1 MGSVDQEFQPLETF
15 EDRRGNGIGVA
26 VSLLAHF
33 GLLTLAWIRYAEPI
47 AVPEPPVRY
56 VQLVTA
62 PRTFVE
68 APGQKTDQA
77 SPDALF
83 SDANRQ
89 ARAPNPSGVNPATRP
104 GLQEGL
110 YVPGAAGP
118 PAAEAAMTASPPQAQ
133 AQPDGSSDDSFQYR
147 VGSESTPLPP
157 AGAAG
162 IDWRSAI
169 KEVGKVA
176 SLGGELGN
184 FAGEQGFA
192 ESGPISF
199 ETQWY
204 DWGEYAQGMVARIR
218 RHWYDNMPA
227 VVRLGLKGAVTI
239 RFTIERSGAITE
251 IEMLTS
257 SGIPPFDHAARKA
270 IQLASPL
277 APLPADFPNSRERVT
292 AQFFYN
298 RRP

>member
-1 MGSVDQEFQPLETF
+1 MKQEFQPLEKY
-15 EDRRGNGIGVA
+15 EDRRGNGVGVA
-26 VSLLAHF
+26 FSLVAHF
-33 GLLTLAWIRYAEPI
+33 GLLTLMWIRYAEPI
-47 AVPEPPVRY
+47 VTPEPPVRY
-56 VQLVTA
+56 VQLVSGSGA
-62 PRTFVE
+62 FVE
-68 APGQKTDQA
+68 APGPKTETA
-77 SPDALF
+77 SPDALL
-83 SDANRQ
+83 SDANRR
-89 ARAPNPSGVNPATRP
+89 ARTPNPTGTNPTRRP
-104 GLQEGL
+104 GLQDGV
-110 YVPGAAGP
+110 YVPGGDGQPVAA
-118 PAAEAAMTASPPQAQ
+118 ASMMPTPSQQ
-133 AQPDGSSDDSFQYR
+133 QSSASGDSFQYR
-147 VGSESTPLPP
+147 VGSESMPVP
-157 AGAAG
+157 APGMES

-176 SLGGELGN
+176 SLGGELGS
-184 FAGEQGFA
+184 FGGEQGFA

-227 VVRLGLKGAVTI
+227 VVRLGLQGVVTI

-251 IEMLTS
+251 IEMISS
-257 SGIPPFDHAARKA
+257 SGIPPYDHAARKA

-277 APLPADFPNSRERVT
+277 APLPADFPNPRERVT